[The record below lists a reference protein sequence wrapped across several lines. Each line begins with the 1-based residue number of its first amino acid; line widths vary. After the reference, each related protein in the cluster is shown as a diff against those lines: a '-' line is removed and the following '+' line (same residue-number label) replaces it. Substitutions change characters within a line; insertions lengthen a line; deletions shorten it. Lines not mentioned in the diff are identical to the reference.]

1 MEFHE
6 KLQKLRKQKGITQEK
21 LAEALYVSRTAVSK
35 WESGRG
41 YPGID
46 SLKRIAEFYGV
57 TVDVLLSGDEV
68 LSIAK
73 ADQQQ
78 KEGRFLDLVFGL
90 TDVSAMLFFV
100 LPLFA
105 KAADGGVAA
114 VSLLAL
120 TGIAVYLKLAY
131 FALALGLMGMGILTL
146 ALQNCKGAFWIRWK
160 YGLSLTLGGVGAM
173 LFSIGRQ
180 PYAAVFLCLFLILKA
195 LLLLKKG

>member
-6 KLQKLRKQKGITQEK
+6 KLQELRKQKGITQEK

-46 SLKRIAEFYGV
+46 SLKRLAEFYGV
-57 TVDVLLSGDEV
+57 TVDALLSGEEV

-73 ADQQQ
+73 AEQQ
-78 KEGRFLDLVFGL
+78 KKEGNFLDLVFGL
-90 TDVSAMLFFV
+90 TDVSAILFFI

-105 KAADGGVAA
+105 KAIDGGAEA

-131 FALALGLMGMGILTL
+131 FSLVGGLMGMGVLTL
-146 ALQNCKGAFWIRWK
+146 AMQNCKVAFWIKWK
-160 YGLSLTLGGVGAM
+160 HGLSLTLGGAGVM
-173 LFSIGRQ
+173 LFSVSRQ
-180 PYAAVFLCLFLILKA
+180 PYAAVFLCLFLVLKA